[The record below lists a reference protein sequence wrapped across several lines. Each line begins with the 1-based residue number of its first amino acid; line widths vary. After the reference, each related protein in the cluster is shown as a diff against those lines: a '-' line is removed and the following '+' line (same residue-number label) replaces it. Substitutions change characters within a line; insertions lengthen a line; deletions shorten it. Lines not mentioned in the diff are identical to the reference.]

1 MLFLG
6 HRKGDD
12 HVHEEHGEVNNFRL
26 EIHSKIPRGL
36 CPVSDPENL
45 KNLRGSRKKFFLW
58 Y

>member
-45 KNLRGSRKKFFLW
+45 KNLRGSRKKFFL
-58 Y
+58 